1 MIVLRR
7 SKSFSSPE
15 QSQEVTSRDL
25 LVEQMKQQRQ
35 LLQTQRLREKLQ
47 AQERRDM
54 MKNLREAQKDSDEDK
69 NDQMKNQVKINKIQA
84 EQNDGAKNVSLY
96 KTRAKTV
103 PPVSM
108 KV

>member
-54 MKNLREAQKDSDEDK
+54 MKN
-69 NDQMKNQVKINKIQA
+69 QVKINKIQA